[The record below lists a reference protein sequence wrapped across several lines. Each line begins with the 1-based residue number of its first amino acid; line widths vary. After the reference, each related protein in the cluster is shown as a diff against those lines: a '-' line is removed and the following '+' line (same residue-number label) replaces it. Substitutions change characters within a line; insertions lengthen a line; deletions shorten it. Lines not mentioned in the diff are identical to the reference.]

1 MKEQQSDMKTLT
13 LGEKVRLR
21 RRQLGMTQA
30 DLSGTFITRNMIS
43 RIETG
48 DINPSLETLKYLAEK
63 LEIPAGYLLTE
74 NDDLAEFL
82 RPSVMRE
89 IRRLFLSGDDYA
101 VLALCKQYGY
111 DDAYADDEI
120 AMLLCECT
128 HRLGKQAYAAGDTDK
143 AGEWFDRSL
152 RFAEKTAYHTETVRC
167 EAALYRAMLAELAG
181 ESPLSELN
189 EYAASVKGAVGAE
202 RYLLLRFLSEAE
214 HTDSAGMRQT
224 VSLPEFE
231 NAFYRSLITVWERAA
246 AGETADARALLE
258 TVFSEERAAL
268 RNDPLL
274 LYRCTVKMEQLSAA
288 SDDYKTAYEYAAKRQ
303 QLEKRYHIQSK
314 EDLANA
320 KS

>member
-1 MKEQQSDMKTLT
+1 MKTLT

-48 DINPSLETLKYLAEK
+48 DINPSLETLKFLAEK
-63 LEIPAGYLLTE
+63 LEVPAGYLLTE
-74 NDDLAEFL
+74 GDDLAEFL

-89 IRRLFLSGDDYA
+89 IRRLFLSGDDRA
-101 VLALCKQYGY
+101 VLALCGQYGY
-111 DDAYADDEI
+111 DDTYADDES

-152 RFAEKTAYHTETVRC
+152 RFAEKTAYHTETIRC

-181 ESPLSELN
+181 ESPLPYLNGYASSVSE
-189 EYAASVKGAVGAE
+189 AVGAE
-202 RYLLLRFLSEAE
+202 RYLLLRFLYEAE
-214 HTDSAGMRQT
+214 HTDSEGAGQHVT
-224 VSLPEFE
+224 LPEFE
-231 NAFYRSLITVWERAA
+231 NTLYRSLITVWKHAE

-258 TVFSEERAAL
+258 TVLSEERAAL
-268 RNDPLL
+268 GNDPLL

-288 SDDYKTAYEYAAKRQ
+288 SDDYKAAYEYAAKRR

-314 EDLANA
+314 EDLAYA
-320 KS
+320 KSQS